1 MLGCATMYIYSSS
14 STHFLRFTLSP
25 LILSMILSM
34 KSWGHLADIL
44 GTSGNIWDHFGT
56 TLESLWDHYGA
67 ILGAPCDH
75 SKITL
80 GLLLD
85 YSEITPEHSGT
96 TMGPFW
102 DHSGVTIG
110 HSGNTLGS
118 LWDHSGRKAYIQSFS
133 GNFY

>member
-1 MLGCATMYIYSSS
+1 
-14 STHFLRFTLSP
+14 
-25 LILSMILSM
+25 M
-34 KSWGHLADIL
+34 KCQISQYLWKLFKIFAQSIDYFYDSFNEIL
-44 GTSGNIWDHFGT
+44 GTSCRHLGNIWDHFGT

-67 ILGAPCDH
+67 ILGALWDH

-110 HSGNTLGS
+110 HSGNTLGTLRPTPPIHLTS
-118 LWDHSGRKAYIQSFS
+118 KRVRLVRI
-133 GNFY
+133 